1 MTQAGRVLQGK
12 SPRDGWNPQKLEE
25 TGRTLSQNLQKRLW
39 PHQHLDLEFWPP
51 ELSENQPPVFKAPQ
65 VVVIYHSSPRTL
77 THLRGL
83 SGAHVPLFSWT
94 SFSRISEERVCLPPP
109 GSAWP
114 WQ

>member
-25 TGRTLSQNLQKRLW
+25 AGRIFSQSLQKRLW

-65 VVVIYHSSPRTL
+65 VV
-77 THLRGL
+77 
-83 SGAHVPLFSWT
+83 
-94 SFSRISEERVCLPPP
+94 SFITAAP
-109 GSAWP
+109 GH
-114 WQ
+114 